1 MSMQA
6 IFGCSRPGVGTVIY
20 HLMWY
25 KFLVKVP
32 ISLIQNFILWHWYEA
47 ERIQQIQSQTLHL
60 SFTLNHTWF
69 LQLVHWEDRQTIQR
83 LRSYSIQTQVAKC
96 IPFLS
101 ENSVSNP
108 ACCKLH
114 PLIAVLPFHSF
125 PPFCLTGQWCC
136 GPFFSFGHSDTKFS
150 LLFPRLIHSSLQSLF
165 FSLPFIINSLRFH
178 CFCLPTML
186 ISHSLCFPLMV
197 RFTDGPQK
205 TWKENIR
212 RGIPNNFP

>member
-6 IFGCSRPGVGTVIY
+6 IFGCSRPRVGTVIY

-25 KFLVKVP
+25 MFLVKVP

-69 LQLVHWEDRQTIQR
+69 LWLVHWEDSQTIQR
-83 LRSYSIQTQVAKC
+83 LRSYSIQTQAAKC

-108 ACCKLH
+108 ACCELH
-114 PLIAVLPFHSF
+114 QLIAVLPFHSF

-136 GPFFSFGHSDTKFS
+136 DPFFSFGHSDTKFS
-150 LLFPRLIHSSLQSLF
+150 LLSPGSSTVLFRVF
-165 FSLPFIINSLRFH
+165 FSPSLSSSIHWGFIVFV
-178 CFCLPTML
+178 
-186 ISHSLCFPLMV
+186 FPLCWSPTRYASLLWSISQMDH
-197 RFTDGPQK
+197 RRHGRK
-205 TWKENIR
+205 T
-212 RGIPNNFP
+212 